1 MADGLL
7 EVQEITIQFG
17 GITALDDLSFTVE
30 PKQICGLI
38 GPNGAG
44 KTTLFNVI
52 SRIYDPSHGNITF
65 DGVDLLGLSPHG
77 ISHAGISRT
86 FQNLALWPRMTVV
99 ENVMAGAHIKG
110 KQNFFSSMARIGLKA
125 EEQGLRNEAYK
136 TLEMLDLLE
145 HAENP
150 CDGLPFGTMKR
161 IELARALVC
170 NPKLL
175 LLDEPATGLTH
186 SEVAELSELIISIRN
201 DFKLTIL
208 LVEHHMGMVMGMSEK
223 VVVLDFG
230 EKIAEGTP
238 TEIQNISLVVS
249 AYLGAPK

>member
-1 MADGLL
+1 
-7 EVQEITIQFG
+7 
-17 GITALDDLSFTVE
+17 
-30 PKQICGLI
+30 
-38 GPNGAG
+38 
-44 KTTLFNVI
+44 
-52 SRIYDPSHGNITF
+52 
-65 DGVDLLGLSPHG
+65 
-77 ISHAGISRT
+77 
-86 FQNLALWPRMTVV
+86 MTVI

-238 TEIQNISLVVS
+238 TEIQNNSLVVS